1 MYIVNGQQLKKY
13 HGANLILNGA
23 SFDIHTGEKVGLIG
37 RNGSGKTTLLRLIA
51 RLSRPDEGQL
61 VIAKDTKIGYL
72 PQIPAEFEHLS
83 VYETL
88 AYAYRELKDCR
99 NQMSELEREMSD
111 PVVASDA
118 NRLEKLLQLYAAL
131 QERFERSGGYEMD
144 ANIDQVADG
153 LRIPKAMY
161 TRSFGSLSGG
171 EKTKIALASQLI
183 GRPDLLL
190 LDEPTNHLDLKGLEW
205 LEQFLQGYTGACV
218 VVSHDRYFLD
228 RVAVKMIELEDGEA
242 FTYYANYS
250 GYVKE
255 KEERLLLQFEDYK
268 EQQKRIKKMKE
279 AIRRFEEWG
288 RNGDNEK
295 FFKKANSIRK
305 ALERMELVKRPVL
318 DPQGAEFNLRLE
330 DRSGRRVLH
339 FEEMAKAYGERQI
352 LNGATGSLEFG
363 EKVALLG
370 DNGSGK
376 TTLLKLL
383 LGQESADAGMVQWG
397 ARVEYG
403 YLAQQERERDS
414 RATVLVY
421 FKEEAGVEEGEARG
435 LLAKYLFYGAD
446 VFKPVSMLSGGEWS
460 RLRLALLVMKKPN
473 LLVLDEPTN
482 HLDID
487 SREALEEALDSYTGT
502 VLAISHDR
510 YFVNKLA
517 RRVWELEDGK
527 LASYLGG
534 FDDYRAKKRELEHAR
549 FLSTGDAGGLTASG
563 SRAASGGGSGLGG
576 AASASAASNRT
587 ASAARTGAP
596 AEADASRTRS
606 GAAGRL
612 DSPAA
617 GGGSS
622 AGTGARGAKAAKPSR
637 TSAVSSERLERA
649 IAAKEAELAAADA
662 ELEQLGTSDDTSH
675 MAELWD
681 ARERL
686 QAELDTL
693 LGEWIELA

>member
-13 HGANLILNGA
+13 HAANLILDGA

-72 PQIPAEFEHLS
+72 PQIPAEFES
-83 VYETL
+83 FTVYETL

-99 NQMSELEREMSD
+99 NQMSTLEREMSD
-111 PVVASDA
+111 PVVAADVGL
-118 NRLEKLLQLYAAL
+118 LEKLLQSYAAL
-131 QERFERSGGYEMD
+131 QERFERNGGYEMD

-153 LRIPKAMY
+153 LRIPKGMY

-242 FTYYANYS
+242 FTYYTNYS

-295 FFKKANSIRK
+295 FFKKAASIRK

-318 DPQGAEFNLRLE
+318 DPQGAEFHLKLE
-330 DRSGRRVLH
+330 DRSGRRVLQ
-339 FEEMAKAYGERQI
+339 FEEIVKAYGEHQI

-383 LGQESADAGMVQWG
+383 LGQESADAGSVQWG

-403 YLAQQERERDS
+403 YLAQQERERNS
-414 RATVLVY
+414 RATVLAY

-487 SREALEEALDSYTGT
+487 SREALEEALDTYTGT

-517 RRVWELEDGK
+517 GRVWELEAGK
-527 LASYLGG
+527 LTFYLGS
-534 FDDYRAKKRELEHAR
+534 FDEYRAKKRELENAR
-549 FLSTGDAGGLTASG
+549 LLSEGDAGVRLASA
-563 SRAASGGGSGLGG
+563 SRVASDGGSGT
-576 AASASAASNRT
+576 AAHSSAASKGPET
-587 ASAARTGAP
+587 AARTGA
-596 AEADASRTRS
+596 TS
-606 GAAGRL
+606 GADKGRARTESAGRL
-612 DSPAA
+612 GAPAA
-617 GGGSS
+617 GS
-622 AGTGARGAKAAKPSR
+622 GAREAKAAKPSR
-637 TSAVSSERLERA
+637 PPAASSERLERA
-649 IAAKEAELAAADA
+649 IAAKEAELATADA
-662 ELEQLGTSDDTSH
+662 ELELLGTSGDTIH

-693 LGEWIELA
+693 IGEWVELE

>member
-13 HGANLILNGA
+13 HAANLILDGA

-72 PQIPAEFEHLS
+72 PQIPAEFES
-83 VYETL
+83 FTVYETL

-99 NQMSELEREMSD
+99 NQMSTLEREMSD
-111 PVVASDA
+111 PVVAA
-118 NRLEKLLQLYAAL
+118 NAELLEKLLQSYAAL
-131 QERFERSGGYEMD
+131 QERFERNGGYEMD

-153 LRIPKAMY
+153 LRIPKGMY
-161 TRSFGSLSGG
+161 TRNLGSLSGG

-242 FTYYANYS
+242 FTYYTNYS

-279 AIRRFEEWG
+279 AIRRLEEWG

-295 FFKKANSIRK
+295 FFKKAASIRK

-318 DPQGAEFNLRLE
+318 DPQGAEFHLKLE
-330 DRSGRRVLH
+330 DRSGRRVLQ
-339 FEEMAKAYGERQI
+339 FEEIVKAYGERQI

-383 LGQESADAGMVQWG
+383 LGQESADAGVVQWG

-403 YLAQQERERDS
+403 YLAQQEGERDS
-414 RATVLVY
+414 RATVLAY

-482 HLDID
+482 HLDIE
-487 SREALEEALDSYTGT
+487 SREALEEALDTYTGT

-517 RRVWELEDGK
+517 GRVWELEDGK
-527 LASYLGG
+527 LTFYLGS
-534 FDDYRAKKRELEHAR
+534 FDEYRAKKRELENAR
-549 FLSTGDAGGLTASG
+549 QQSDRDTGTRLTSA
-563 SRAASGGGSGLGG
+563 SRAASSGGSGSGTVVH
-576 AASASAASNRT
+576 SSAASNGMGL
-587 ASAARTGAP
+587 AATTGATTG
-596 AEADASRTRS
+596 ADASRARS
-606 GAAGRL
+606 GRL
-612 DSPAA
+612 GSPAA
-617 GGGSS
+617 GS
-622 AGTGARGAKAAKPSR
+622 GARGAKAAKPSR
-637 TSAVSSERLERA
+637 TPAASSERLERA
-649 IAAKEAELAAADA
+649 IATKEAELAAADS
-662 ELEQLGTSDDTSH
+662 ELELLGTSSDTIH

-693 LGEWIELA
+693 LGEWVELE

>member
-13 HGANLILNGA
+13 HAANLILDGA
-23 SFDIHTGEKVGLIG
+23 SFDIHMGEKVGLIG

-72 PQIPAEFEHLS
+72 PQIPAEFES
-83 VYETL
+83 FTVYETL

-99 NQMSELEREMSD
+99 NQMSTLEREMSD
-111 PVVASDA
+111 PVVVADVDL
-118 NRLEKLLQLYAAL
+118 LEKLLQSYAAL
-131 QERFERSGGYEMD
+131 QERFERNGGYEMD

-153 LRIPKAMY
+153 LRIPKGMY

-242 FTYYANYS
+242 FTYYTNYS

-295 FFKKANSIRK
+295 FFKKAASIRK

-318 DPQGAEFNLRLE
+318 DPQGAEFHLKLE
-330 DRSGRRVLH
+330 DRSGRRVLQ
-339 FEEMAKAYGERQI
+339 FEEIVKAYGERQI

-383 LGQESADAGMVQWG
+383 LGQESVDAGTVQWG

-403 YLAQQERERDS
+403 YLAQQERERNS
-414 RATVLVY
+414 RATVLAY

-487 SREALEEALDSYTGT
+487 SREALEEALDTYTGT

-517 RRVWELEDGK
+517 GRVWELEAGK
-527 LASYLGG
+527 LTFYLGS
-534 FDDYRAKKRELEHAR
+534 FDEYRAKKRELENAR
-549 FLSTGDAGGLTASG
+549 LQSEEDTGTRPTSA
-563 SRAASGGGSGLGG
+563 SRAASGGGSGSGT
-576 AASASAASNRT
+576 AAHSSAASNDAGT
-587 ASAARTGAP
+587 ASWTGVTTG
-596 AEADASRTRS
+596 ADASRARF
-606 GAAGRL
+606 G
-612 DSPAA
+612 
-617 GGGSS
+617 S
-622 AGTGARGAKAAKPSR
+622 AGCLGAPDAGSGARGAKAAKPSR
-637 TSAVSSERLERA
+637 PPAASRERLERA

-662 ELEQLGTSDDTSH
+662 ELELLGASDDTIH
-675 MAELWD
+675 MAEQWN

-693 LGEWIELA
+693 LGEWVELE

>member
-1 MYIVNGQQLKKY
+1 MHIINGQQLKKY
-13 HGANLILNGA
+13 HAANLILDGA
-23 SFDIHTGEKVGLIG
+23 TFDIHKGEKVGLIG

-51 RLSRPDEGQL
+51 RLSHPDEGQL
-61 VIAKDTKIGYL
+61 VIAKDTRIGYL
-72 PQIPAEFEHLS
+72 PQIPAEFDS
-83 VYETL
+83 FTVYEPL
-88 AYAYRELKDCR
+88 AYAYRELRDCR
-99 NQMSELEREMSD
+99 NQMSTLEREMSD
-111 PVVASDA
+111 PMVAA
-118 NRLEKLLQLYAAL
+118 NPGLLEKLLQTYASL
-131 QERFERSGGYEMD
+131 QEHFERNGGYEID

-153 LRIPKAMY
+153 LRIPRAMY
-161 TRSFGSLSGG
+161 TRNFGSLSGG

-228 RVAVKMIELEDGEA
+228 RVAGKIIELEDGEA
-242 FTYYANYS
+242 FTYYTNYS
-250 GYVKE
+250 GYIKE

-279 AIRRFEEWG
+279 AIRRLEEWG

-295 FFKKANSIRK
+295 FFKKAASIRK

-318 DPQGAEFNLRLE
+318 DPQGAEFNLKLE
-330 DRSGRRVLH
+330 DRSGRRVLQ
-339 FEEMAKAYGERQI
+339 FEGITKAYGERQI

-370 DNGSGK
+370 DNGTGK

-383 LGQESADAGMVQWG
+383 LGQEGVDAGTVQWG

-414 RATVLVY
+414 RATVLAY
-421 FKEEAGVEEGEARG
+421 FKEEAGLEEGEARG
-435 LLAKYLFYGAD
+435 QLAKYLFYGAD

-487 SREALEEALDSYTGT
+487 SREALEEALSTYTGT

-517 RRVWELEDGK
+517 ERVWELENGK
-527 LASYLGG
+527 LSFYLGG
-534 FDDYRAKKRELEHAR
+534 FDEYRAKKRELDNAR
-549 FLSTGDAGGLTASG
+549 LLSEADAGVRSAPA
-563 SRAASGGGSGLGG
+563 SRAASGGGSVAG
-576 AASASAASNRT
+576 SAAST
-587 ASAARTGAP
+587 GSASRGTGTAARIRATTG
-596 AEADASRTRS
+596 ADASCARS
-606 GAAGRL
+606 GAAGHL
-612 DSPAA
+612 
-617 GGGSS
+617 
-622 AGTGARGAKAAKPSR
+622 GTPDAWSGAHGAKAAKPSR
-637 TSAVSSERLERA
+637 HPAALRERLERA
-649 IAAKEAELAAADA
+649 IAAKEAALAATDA
-662 ELEQLGTSDDTSH
+662 ELELLGTSSDTAR
-675 MAELWD
+675 MAELWN
-681 ARERL
+681 AREQL
-686 QAELDTL
+686 QAELDAL
-693 LGEWIELA
+693 LGEWVELD

>member
-13 HGANLILNGA
+13 HAANLILDGA
-23 SFDIHTGEKVGLIG
+23 TFDIHKGEKVGLIG

-61 VIAKDTKIGYL
+61 VIAKDTRIGYL
-72 PQIPAEFEHLS
+72 PQIPAEFES
-83 VYETL
+83 FTVYETL

-99 NQMSELEREMSD
+99 NQMATLEREMSD
-111 PVVASDA
+111 PVVAA
-118 NRLEKLLQLYAAL
+118 NPELLEKLLQTYASL
-131 QERFERSGGYEMD
+131 QERFERNGGYEMD
-144 ANIDQVADG
+144 ASMDQIAEG
-153 LRIPKAMY
+153 LGIPKAMY
-161 TRSFGSLSGG
+161 TRNFGSLSGG

-205 LEQFLQGYTGACV
+205 LEQFLQGYAGACV

-228 RVAVKMIELEDGEA
+228 RVAGKMIELEDGEA
-242 FTYYANYS
+242 FTYYTNYS

-268 EQQKRIKKMKE
+268 EQQKRIKKMRE
-279 AIRRFEEWG
+279 TIRRLEEWG

-295 FFKKANSIRK
+295 FFKKAASIRK

-318 DPQGAEFNLRLE
+318 DPQGAEFHLKLE
-330 DRSGRRVLH
+330 DRSGRRVLQ
-339 FEEMAKAYGERQI
+339 FEDITKAYGERQI

-370 DNGSGK
+370 DNGAGK

-383 LGQESADAGMVQWG
+383 LGQESVDAGTVQWG

-414 RATVLVY
+414 RATVLAY
-421 FKEEAGVEEGEARG
+421 FKEEAGLEEGEARG
-435 LLAKYLFYGAD
+435 QLAKYLFYGAD

-487 SREALEEALDSYTGT
+487 SREALEEALGTYTGT

-517 RRVWELEDGK
+517 GRVWELENGK
-527 LASYLGG
+527 LSFYLGG
-534 FDDYRAKKRELEHAR
+534 FDEYRAKKRELENAHSQRGA
-549 FLSTGDAGGLTASG
+549 DAGVRSASAG
-563 SRAASGGGSGLGG
+563 RAASGGGSGSGL
-576 AASASAASNRT
+576 ATPASAASNGAGT
-587 ASAARTGAP
+587 AARTGATTG
-596 AEADASRTRS
+596 ADASRARS
-606 GAAGRL
+606 GAAGHLGAPDAR
-612 DSPAA
+612 S
-617 GGGSS
+617 
-622 AGTGARGAKAAKPSR
+622 GARGAKPSR
-637 TSAVSSERLERA
+637 SPAVSRERLERA
-649 IAAKEAELAAADA
+649 IAAKEAALAATDA
-662 ELEQLGTSDDTSH
+662 ELELLGTSSDTAR

-681 ARERL
+681 VRERL

-693 LGEWIELA
+693 LGEWVELE

>member
-13 HGANLILNGA
+13 HAANLILDGA

-72 PQIPAEFEHLS
+72 PQIPAEFES
-83 VYETL
+83 FTVYETL

-99 NQMSELEREMSD
+99 NQMTTLEREMSD
-111 PVVASDA
+111 PVVAADA
-118 NRLEKLLQLYAAL
+118 SLLEKLLQSYAAL
-131 QERFERSGGYEMD
+131 QERFERNGGYEMD

-153 LRIPKAMY
+153 LRIPKGMY

-228 RVAVKMIELEDGEA
+228 RVAVKMIELEDGES
-242 FTYYANYS
+242 FTYYTNYS

-295 FFKKANSIRK
+295 FFKKAASIRK

-318 DPQGAEFNLRLE
+318 DPQGAEFHLKLE
-330 DRSGRRVLH
+330 DRSGRRVLQ
-339 FEEMAKAYGERQI
+339 FEEIVKAYGERQI

-383 LGQESADAGMVQWG
+383 LGQESADAGTVQWG

-403 YLAQQERERDS
+403 YLAQQERERNS
-414 RATVLVY
+414 RATVLAY

-487 SREALEEALDSYTGT
+487 SREALEEALDTYTGT

-517 RRVWELEDGK
+517 GRVWELEAGK
-527 LASYLGG
+527 LTFYLGS
-534 FDDYRAKKRELEHAR
+534 FDEYRAKKRELDNAR
-549 FLSTGDAGGLTASG
+549 LQSDGDTGPTSA
-563 SRAASGGGSGLGG
+563 SRAASGGGSGSGTVVH
-576 AASASAASNRT
+576 SSAASNGMG
-587 ASAARTGAP
+587 AAAHMGATTG
-596 AEADASRTRS
+596 ADASRARS
-606 GAAGRL
+606 GRL
-612 DSPAA
+612 GSPAA
-617 GGGSS
+617 GS
-622 AGTGARGAKAAKPSR
+622 GAREAKAAKPSR
-637 TSAVSSERLERA
+637 TPAASSERLERA

-662 ELEQLGTSDDTSH
+662 ELELLGTSDDTMH

-681 ARERL
+681 VREQL

-693 LGEWIELA
+693 LGEWIELE

>member
-13 HGANLILNGA
+13 HAANLILDGA

-72 PQIPAEFEHLS
+72 PQIPAEFES
-83 VYETL
+83 FTVYETL

-99 NQMSELEREMSD
+99 NQMSTLEREMSD
-111 PVVASDA
+111 PVVAADVGL
-118 NRLEKLLQLYAAL
+118 LEKLLQSYAAL
-131 QERFERSGGYEMD
+131 QERFERNGGYEMD

-153 LRIPKAMY
+153 LRIPKGMY

-205 LEQFLQGYTGACV
+205 LEQFLQGYTGTCV

-242 FTYYANYS
+242 FTYYTNYS

-295 FFKKANSIRK
+295 FFKKAASIRK

-318 DPQGAEFNLRLE
+318 DPQGAEFHLKLE
-330 DRSGRRVLH
+330 DRSGRRVLQ
-339 FEEMAKAYGERQI
+339 FEEIVKAYGEHQI

-383 LGQESADAGMVQWG
+383 LGQESADAGSVQWG

-403 YLAQQERERDS
+403 YLAQQERERNS
-414 RATVLVY
+414 RATVLAY
-421 FKEEAGVEEGEARG
+421 FKEEAGVEEGEARE

-487 SREALEEALDSYTGT
+487 SREALEEALDTYTGT

-517 RRVWELEDGK
+517 GRVWELEAGK
-527 LASYLGG
+527 LTFYLGS
-534 FDDYRAKKRELEHAR
+534 FDEYRAKKRELENAR
-549 FLSTGDAGGLTASG
+549 LQSEGGTGTRPTSA
-563 SRAASGGGSGLGG
+563 SRAASGGGSGSGT
-576 AASASAASNRT
+576 AAHSSAASNGT
-587 ASAARTGAP
+587 GPAAHTGAT
-596 AEADASRTRS
+596 AGADASRARS
-606 GAAGRL
+606 NRL
-612 DSPAA
+612 GSPAA
-617 GGGSS
+617 GS
-622 AGTGARGAKAAKPSR
+622 GAREAKAAKPSR
-637 TSAVSSERLERA
+637 TPAASSERLERA

-662 ELEQLGTSDDTSH
+662 ELELLGTSGDTIH

-693 LGEWIELA
+693 LGEWVELE

>member
-13 HGANLILNGA
+13 HAANLILDGA

-72 PQIPAEFEHLS
+72 PQIPAEFES
-83 VYETL
+83 FTVYETL
-88 AYAYRELKDCR
+88 AYAYRGLKDCR
-99 NQMSELEREMSD
+99 NQMSALEREMSD
-111 PVVASDA
+111 PVVAADTGL
-118 NRLEKLLQLYAAL
+118 LEKLLQSYAAL
-131 QERFERSGGYEMD
+131 QERFERNGGYEMD
-144 ANIDQVADG
+144 ANIDQIADG
-153 LRIPKAMY
+153 LRIPKGMY
-161 TRSFGSLSGG
+161 TRNFGSLSGG

-242 FTYYANYS
+242 FTYYTNYS

-295 FFKKANSIRK
+295 FFKKAASIRK
-305 ALERMELVKRPVL
+305 VLERMELVKRPVL
-318 DPQGAEFNLRLE
+318 DPQGAEFHLKLE
-330 DRSGRRVLH
+330 DRSGRRVLQ
-339 FEEMAKAYGERQI
+339 FEEIVKSYGERQI
-352 LNGATGSLEFG
+352 LNGATGNLEFG

-383 LGQESADAGMVQWG
+383 LGQESADAGTVQWG

-403 YLAQQERERDS
+403 YLAQQERERNS
-414 RATVLVY
+414 RATVLAY

-487 SREALEEALDSYTGT
+487 SREALEEALDTYTGT

-517 RRVWELEDGK
+517 GRVWELEDGK
-527 LASYLGG
+527 LTFYLGS
-534 FDDYRAKKRELEHAR
+534 FDEYRAKKRELENAR
-549 FLSTGDAGGLTASG
+549 LQSEGDTGTRQTSA
-563 SRAASGGGSGLGG
+563 SRAASGGSSGSGT
-576 AASASAASNRT
+576 ATHSSVASNGTR
-587 ASAARTGAP
+587 AAAQTGATT
-596 AEADASRTRS
+596 EADVSRARS
-606 GAAGRL
+606 GRL
-612 DSPAA
+612 GSPAT
-617 GGGSS
+617 GS
-622 AGTGARGAKAAKPSR
+622 GARGAKVAKPSR
-637 TSAVSSERLERA
+637 PPAASSERLERA

-662 ELEQLGTSDDTSH
+662 ELELLGTSDDTMH

-693 LGEWIELA
+693 LGEWVELE

>member
-1 MYIVNGQQLKKY
+1 MYIVNGQQLKK
-13 HGANLILNGA
+13 HHAANLILDGVT
-23 SFDIHTGEKVGLIG
+23 FDIHKGEKVGLIG

-72 PQIPAEFEHLS
+72 PQIPAEFENFT

-99 NQMSELEREMSD
+99 NQMSTLEREMSD
-111 PVVASDA
+111 PIVTA
-118 NRLEKLLQLYAAL
+118 NPGMLEKLLQTYASL
-131 QERFERSGGYEMD
+131 QERFERNGGYEMD

-161 TRSFGSLSGG
+161 TRNFGSLSGG

-205 LEQFLQGYTGACV
+205 LEQFLQSYTGACV

-228 RVAVKMIELEDGEA
+228 RVAGKMIELEDGEA
-242 FTYYANYS
+242 FTYYTNYS

-255 KEERLLLQFEDYK
+255 KEQRLLLQFEDYK

-279 AIRRFEEWG
+279 AIRRLEEWG

-295 FFKKANSIRK
+295 FFKKAASIRK
-305 ALERMELVKRPVL
+305 ALERMELVKRPVM
-318 DPQGAEFNLRLE
+318 DPQGAEFNLKLE
-330 DRSGRRVLH
+330 DRSGRRVLQ
-339 FEEMAKAYGERQI
+339 FEELAKAYGERQI

-370 DNGSGK
+370 DNGAGK

-383 LGQESADAGMVQWG
+383 LGQESADTGTVQWG

-414 RATVLVY
+414 RATVLAY
-421 FKEEAGVEEGEARG
+421 FKEEAGLEEGEARG
-435 LLAKYLFYGAD
+435 QLAKYLFYGAD

-487 SREALEEALDSYTGT
+487 SREALEEALDTYSGT

-517 RRVWELEDGK
+517 GRVWELEAGK

-534 FDDYRAKKRELEHAR
+534 FDEYRAKKRELENAR
-549 FLSTGDAGGLTASG
+549 LQREGDAGVRSASAG
-563 SRAASGGGSGLGG
+563 KAASGGGSGSGL
-576 AASASAASNRT
+576 AASADAASNGAGT
-587 ASAARTGAP
+587 AARPGVT
-596 AEADASRTRS
+596 S
-606 GAAGRL
+606 GADKGRARTESAGRL
-612 DSPAA
+612 
-617 GGGSS
+617 GSS
-622 AGTGARGAKAAKPSR
+622 AAGDEARGAKAAKPSR
-637 TSAVSSERLERA
+637 SPAVSSERLERA
-649 IAAKEAELAAADA
+649 IAAKEAALAATDA
-662 ELEQLGTSDDTSH
+662 ELDLLGTSSDTAR
-675 MAELWD
+675 MTELWD
-681 ARERL
+681 AREQL

-693 LGEWIELA
+693 LGEWIELE

>member
-13 HGANLILNGA
+13 HAANLILDGA
-23 SFDIHTGEKVGLIG
+23 TFDIHKGEKVGLIG

-72 PQIPAEFEHLS
+72 PQIPAEFES
-83 VYETL
+83 FTVYETL

-99 NQMSELEREMSD
+99 SQMSTLEREMSD
-111 PVVASDA
+111 PIVAA
-118 NRLEKLLQLYAAL
+118 NPELLEKLLQKYASL
-131 QERFERSGGYEMD
+131 QERFERNGGYEMD

-161 TRSFGSLSGG
+161 TRNFGSLSGG

-205 LEQFLQGYTGACV
+205 LEQFLQSYTGACV

-228 RVAVKMIELEDGEA
+228 RVAGKMIELEDGEA
-242 FTYYANYS
+242 FTYYTNYS

-279 AIRRFEEWG
+279 AIRRLEEWG

-295 FFKKANSIRK
+295 FFKKAASIRK

-318 DPQGAEFNLRLE
+318 DPQGAEFNLKLE
-330 DRSGRRVLH
+330 DRSGRRVLQ
-339 FEEMAKAYGERQI
+339 FEEIAKAYGERQI

-370 DNGSGK
+370 DNGAGK

-383 LGQESADAGMVQWG
+383 LGQESADTGTVQWG

-414 RATVLVY
+414 RATVLAY
-421 FKEEAGVEEGEARG
+421 YKEEAGLEEGEARG
-435 LLAKYLFYGAD
+435 QLAKYLFYGAD

-487 SREALEEALDSYTGT
+487 SREALEETLDTYTGT

-517 RRVWELEDGK
+517 GRVWELEAGK

-534 FDDYRAKKRELEHAR
+534 FDEYRAKKRELENAR
-549 FLSTGDAGGLTASG
+549 LQREGDAGVRSASAG
-563 SRAASGGGSGLGG
+563 KAASGGGSGSGR
-576 AASASAASNRT
+576 AASADAASNGAGT
-587 ASAARTGAP
+587 AARPGVTT
-596 AEADASRTRS
+596 EAGASRARS
-606 GAAGRL
+606 GSGGRL
-612 DSPAA
+612 GASDAVDE
-617 GGGSS
+617 
-622 AGTGARGAKAAKPSR
+622 ARGAKAAKPSR
-637 TSAVSSERLERA
+637 SAAVSSERLERA
-649 IAAKEAELAAADA
+649 IAAKEAALAATDA
-662 ELEQLGTSDDTSH
+662 ELDLLGTSSDTAR
-675 MAELWD
+675 MTELWD
-681 ARERL
+681 AREQL

-693 LGEWIELA
+693 LGEWIELE

>member
-13 HGANLILNGA
+13 HAANLILDGA

-72 PQIPAEFEHLS
+72 PQIPVEFES
-83 VYETL
+83 FTVYETL

-99 NQMSELEREMSD
+99 NQMSTLEREMSD
-111 PVVASDA
+111 PVVTA
-118 NRLEKLLQLYAAL
+118 NAELLEKLLQSYAAL
-131 QERFERSGGYEMD
+131 QERFERNGGYEMD

-153 LRIPKAMY
+153 LRIPKGMY

-242 FTYYANYS
+242 FTYYTNYS

-279 AIRRFEEWG
+279 AIRRLEEWG

-295 FFKKANSIRK
+295 FFKKAASIRK

-318 DPQGAEFNLRLE
+318 DPQGAEFHLKLE
-330 DRSGRRVLH
+330 DRSGRRVLQ
-339 FEEMAKAYGERQI
+339 FEEIVKAYGERQI

-414 RATVLVY
+414 RATVLAY

-487 SREALEEALDSYTGT
+487 SREALEEALDTYTGT

-517 RRVWELEDGK
+517 GRVWELEDGK
-527 LASYLGG
+527 LTFYLGS
-534 FDDYRAKKRELEHAR
+534 FDEYRAKKREMENAR
-549 FLSTGDAGGLTASG
+549 QQSDRDTGTRLTSA
-563 SRAASGGGSGLGG
+563 SRAASSGGSGSGT
-576 AASASAASNRT
+576 AVRSSAASNGMGPAT
-587 ASAARTGAP
+587 HTGATTG
-596 AEADASRTRS
+596 ADASRARS
-606 GAAGRL
+606 GRL
-612 DSPAA
+612 GAPAA
-617 GGGSS
+617 GS
-622 AGTGARGAKAAKPSR
+622 GAREAKAAKSSR
-637 TSAVSSERLERA
+637 TPAASSERLERT

-662 ELEQLGTSDDTSH
+662 ELELLGTSGDTIH

-693 LGEWIELA
+693 LGEWIELE

>member
-1 MYIVNGQQLKKY
+1 MYIINGQQLKKY
-13 HGANLILNGA
+13 HAANLILDGA
-23 SFDIHTGEKVGLIG
+23 SFEIHTGEKVGLIG

-61 VIAKDTKIGYL
+61 VIAKDARIGYL
-72 PQIPAEFEHLS
+72 PQIPAEFES
-83 VYETL
+83 FTVYETL

-99 NQMSELEREMSD
+99 SQMNRLEQEMSD
-111 PVVASDA
+111 PVVAADTD
-118 NRLEKLLQLYAAL
+118 RLEKLLQTYAAL

-242 FTYYANYS
+242 FTYYTNYS

-268 EQQKRIKKMKE
+268 EQQKQIKKMKE

-295 FFKKANSIRK
+295 FFKKAASIRK

-318 DPQGAEFNLRLE
+318 DPQGAEFHLKLE
-330 DRSGRRVLH
+330 DRSGRRVLA
-339 FEEMAKAYGERQI
+339 FEEIVKSYGERQI
-352 LNGATGSLEFG
+352 LKGATGSLEFG

-383 LGQESADAGMVQWG
+383 LGQESADAGTVQWG

-414 RATVLVY
+414 RATVLAY

-487 SREALEEALDSYTGT
+487 SREALEEALDTYTGT

-517 RRVWELEDGK
+517 GRVWELENGK
-527 LASYLGG
+527 LTFYLGS
-534 FDDYRAKKRELEHAR
+534 FDEYRAKKRELESAR
-549 FLSTGDAGGLTASG
+549 LQREGAAGARPAAA
-563 SRAASGGGSGLGG
+563 SRATAAGGSGSGT
-576 AASASAASNRT
+576 AAHPDAASNGAGT
-587 ASAARTGAP
+587 APHTGAAP
-596 AEADASRTRS
+596 GADASGARS
-606 GAAGRL
+606 GAAGRR
-612 DSPAA
+612 
-617 GGGSS
+617 GSS
-622 AGTGARGAKAAKPSR
+622 DAGAESGARGAKAAKPSR
-637 TSAVSSERLERA
+637 PPAVSSERLERA
-649 IAAKEAELAAADA
+649 IAAKEAELAATDA
-662 ELEQLGTSDDTSH
+662 ELELLGTSSDTAR

-681 ARERL
+681 AREGL

-693 LGEWIELA
+693 LGEWVELE

>member
-13 HGANLILNGA
+13 HAANLILDGA

-72 PQIPAEFEHLS
+72 PQIPAEFES
-83 VYETL
+83 FTVYETL

-99 NQMSELEREMSD
+99 TQMSTLEREMSD
-111 PVVASDA
+111 PVVAADVGL
-118 NRLEKLLQLYAAL
+118 LEKLLQSYAAL
-131 QERFERSGGYEMD
+131 QERFERNGGYEMD

-153 LRIPKAMY
+153 LRIPKGMY

-242 FTYYANYS
+242 FTYYTNYS

-295 FFKKANSIRK
+295 FFKKAASIRK
-305 ALERMELVKRPVL
+305 VLERMELVKRPVL
-318 DPQGAEFNLRLE
+318 DPQGAEFHLKLE
-330 DRSGRRVLH
+330 DRSGRRVLQ
-339 FEEMAKAYGERQI
+339 FEEIVKAYGERQI

-383 LGQESADAGMVQWG
+383 LGQESADAGTVQWG

-403 YLAQQERERDS
+403 YLAQQERERNS
-414 RATVLVY
+414 RATVLAY

-487 SREALEEALDSYTGT
+487 SREALEEALDTYTGT

-517 RRVWELEDGK
+517 GRVWELEAGK
-527 LASYLGG
+527 LTFYLGS
-534 FDDYRAKKRELEHAR
+534 FDEYRAKKRELENAR
-549 FLSTGDAGGLTASG
+549 LQNGGDTGTRPTSASR
-563 SRAASGGGSGLGG
+563 SASGGGSGSGTAAHSSAVSNGTGPAAHTEATAG
-576 AASASAASNRT
+576 ADTSRARSNRL
-587 ASAARTGAP
+587 G
-596 AEADASRTRS
+596 
-606 GAAGRL
+606 
-612 DSPAA
+612 SPAA
-617 GGGSS
+617 GSE
-622 AGTGARGAKAAKPSR
+622 ARGAKAAKPSR
-637 TSAVSSERLERA
+637 TPAASSERLERS
-649 IAAKEAELAAADA
+649 IAAKEAELATADA
-662 ELEQLGTSDDTSH
+662 ELELLGTSDDTIH

-693 LGEWIELA
+693 LGEWVELE

>member
-13 HGANLILNGA
+13 HAANLILDGA

-72 PQIPAEFEHLS
+72 PQIPAEFES
-83 VYETL
+83 FTVYETL

-99 NQMSELEREMSD
+99 NQMSTLEREMSD
-111 PVVASDA
+111 PVVAADVGL
-118 NRLEKLLQLYAAL
+118 LEKLLQSYAAL
-131 QERFERSGGYEMD
+131 QERFERNGGYEMD

-153 LRIPKAMY
+153 LRIPKGMY

-242 FTYYANYS
+242 FTYYTNYS

-295 FFKKANSIRK
+295 FFKKAASIRK

-318 DPQGAEFNLRLE
+318 DPQGAEFHLKLE
-330 DRSGRRVLH
+330 DRSGRRVLQ
-339 FEEMAKAYGERQI
+339 FEEIVKAYGEHQI

-383 LGQESADAGMVQWG
+383 LGQESADAGTVQWG

-403 YLAQQERERDS
+403 YLAQQERERNS
-414 RATVLVY
+414 RATVLAY

-487 SREALEEALDSYTGT
+487 SREALEEALDTYTGT

-517 RRVWELEDGK
+517 GRVWELEAGK
-527 LASYLGG
+527 LTFYLGS
-534 FDDYRAKKRELEHAR
+534 FDEYRAKKRELENAR
-549 FLSTGDAGGLTASG
+549 LQSEGDTGTRSTSAS
-563 SRAASGGGSGLGG
+563 SAASGGGSGSGS
-576 AASASAASNRT
+576 AAHSSAASNGT
-587 ASAARTGAP
+587 GLAAQTGATTG
-596 AEADASRTRS
+596 ADASRARS
-606 GAAGRL
+606 GRL
-612 DSPAA
+612 GSPAA
-617 GGGSS
+617 GS
-622 AGTGARGAKAAKPSR
+622 GARGVKAAKPSR
-637 TSAVSSERLERA
+637 TPAASSERLERA
-649 IAAKEAELAAADA
+649 IAAKEAELATADA
-662 ELEQLGTSDDTSH
+662 ELELLGTSDDTMH

-686 QAELDTL
+686 QAELDAL
-693 LGEWIELA
+693 LGEWVELE

>member
-13 HGANLILNGA
+13 HAANLILDGA
-23 SFDIHTGEKVGLIG
+23 SFEIHMGEKVGLIG

-61 VIAKDTKIGYL
+61 VIAKDAKIGYL
-72 PQIPAEFEHLS
+72 PQIPAEFES
-83 VYETL
+83 FTVYETL

-99 NQMSELEREMSD
+99 NQMSTLEREMSD
-111 PVVASDA
+111 PIVVADTGL
-118 NRLEKLLQLYAAL
+118 LEKLLQSYASL
-131 QERFERSGGYEMD
+131 QERFERNGGYEMD

-153 LRIPKAMY
+153 LRIPKGMY

-242 FTYYANYS
+242 FTYYTNYS

-295 FFKKANSIRK
+295 FFKKAASIRK

-318 DPQGAEFNLRLE
+318 DPQGAEFHLKLE
-330 DRSGRRVLH
+330 DRSGRRVLQ
-339 FEEMAKAYGERQI
+339 FEDIVKAYGERQI
-352 LNGATGSLEFG
+352 LSGATGSLEFG

-370 DNGSGK
+370 DNGAGK

-383 LGQESADAGMVQWG
+383 LGQESVDAGTVQWG
-397 ARVEYG
+397 TRVEYG
-403 YLAQQERERDS
+403 YLAQQERERNS
-414 RATVLVY
+414 RATVLAY

-487 SREALEEALDSYTGT
+487 SREALEEALDTYTGT

-517 RRVWELEDGK
+517 GRVWELEAGK
-527 LASYLGG
+527 LTFYLGS
-534 FDDYRAKKRELEHAR
+534 FDEYRAKKRELENAR
-549 FLSTGDAGGLTASG
+549 LQSDGDTGTRPTSA
-563 SRAASGGGSGLGG
+563 SRAASGGSSGSGTDVH
-576 AASASAASNRT
+576 SSAASNGAGT
-587 ASAARTGAP
+587 AARAGATSG
-596 AEADASRTRS
+596 ADASRARS
-606 GAAGRL
+606 GSAGRL
-612 DSPAA
+612 
-617 GGGSS
+617 
-622 AGTGARGAKAAKPSR
+622 GAPGAKAAKLTRSP
-637 TSAVSSERLERA
+637 AVSSERLERA
-649 IAAKEAELAAADA
+649 IAAKEAELAATDA
-662 ELEQLGTSDDTSH
+662 ELELLGTSSDTMH

-693 LGEWIELA
+693 LGEWVELE

>member
-13 HGANLILNGA
+13 HAANLILDGA

-72 PQIPAEFEHLS
+72 PQIPAEFES
-83 VYETL
+83 FTVYETL

-99 NQMSELEREMSD
+99 NQMNTLEREMSD
-111 PVVASDA
+111 PVVAADTGL
-118 NRLEKLLQLYAAL
+118 LEKLLQSYASL
-131 QERFERSGGYEMD
+131 QERFERNGGYEMD

-153 LRIPKAMY
+153 LRIPKGMY

-183 GRPDLLL
+183 GRPGLLL

-242 FTYYANYS
+242 FTYYTNYS

-295 FFKKANSIRK
+295 FFKKAASIRK

-318 DPQGAEFNLRLE
+318 DPQGAEFHLKLE
-330 DRSGRRVLH
+330 DRSGRRVLQ
-339 FEEMAKAYGERQI
+339 FEDIVKAYGERQI
-352 LNGATGSLEFG
+352 LSGATGSLEFG

-370 DNGSGK
+370 DNGAGK

-383 LGQESADAGMVQWG
+383 LGQESVDAGTVQWG
-397 ARVEYG
+397 TRVEYG
-403 YLAQQERERDS
+403 YLAQQERERNS
-414 RATVLVY
+414 RATVLAY

-487 SREALEEALDSYTGT
+487 SREALEEALDTYTGT

-517 RRVWELEDGK
+517 GRVWELEAGK
-527 LASYLGG
+527 LTFYLGS
-534 FDDYRAKKRELEHAR
+534 FDEYRAKKRELENAR
-549 FLSTGDAGGLTASG
+549 LQSDGDAGVRSASAG
-563 SRAASGGGSGLGG
+563 RAASGGGSGSGT
-576 AASASAASNRT
+576 AAHSSAASNGAGT
-587 ASAARTGAP
+587 AARAGATS
-596 AEADASRTRS
+596 EADASRARS
-606 GAAGRL
+606 GSAGRL
-612 DSPAA
+612 GAPDAR
-617 GGGSS
+617 G
-622 AGTGARGAKAAKPSR
+622 GARGAKAAKPTRSP
-637 TSAVSSERLERA
+637 AVSSERLERA
-649 IAAKEAELAAADA
+649 IAAKEAALAATDA
-662 ELEQLGTSDDTSH
+662 ELELLGTSSDTMH

-693 LGEWIELA
+693 LGEWVELE